1 MGKEFVAMRPMTRIG
16 FRAASAAAFAS
27 MMLVGACDDSGPDIP
42 RPEVDE
48 TELEDARAKLDHEW
62 VPPPAGWQSYAEQ
75 AGSLIRV
82 IPRMR
87 SASAQMCFE
96 GRFEHLGSAEDC
108 TANLNRWL
116 DNVQLN
122 FGEDDANA
130 SVSPDGEIVFNS
142 GLLKAAANDDEVAY
156 VLGHEMAHG
165 FAGHFEKRQQGAM
178 QGAVVGGVVASG
190 LAAILCPECT
200 QQTISDM
207 TATGMQAGA
216 VAGAVQYSPERELEA
231 DEYAIL
237 LASYAGYDPR
247 AGRALIIRLSRGLE
261 GEEVVTGLSQVS
273 FRSYF
278 NTHPSDEHRLA
289 HFDEIIWKYGL

>member
-1 MGKEFVAMRPMTRIG
+1 MGKEFVAMELTTRIG
-16 FRAASAAAFAS
+16 FRAVLAAALAS
-27 MMLVGACDDSGPDIP
+27 TMLASACDDSRPDIP
-42 RPEVDE
+42 RPEVDQ
-48 TELEDARAKLDHEW
+48 TELDDALSRLEYEW
-62 VPPPAGWQSYAEQ
+62 VPPSAGWQTYAEQ
-75 AGSLIRV
+75 AGSLNRV

-87 SASAQMCFE
+87 SASAQLCFE

-108 TANLNRWL
+108 TANLNHWL
-116 DNVQLN
+116 DNVQLD

-130 SVSPDGEIVFNS
+130 SVNPEGEIVFNS

-165 FAGHFEKRQQGAM
+165 FAGHFEKQRQGAM
-178 QGAVVGGVVASG
+178 QGAAVGGVLAGG

-200 QQTISDM
+200 QQAISDV
-207 TATGMQAGA
+207 TVTGMQAGA
-216 VAGAVQYSPERELEA
+216 VSGAFRYSPERELEA

-237 LASYAGYDPR
+237 LTSYAGYDPR
-247 AGRALIIRLSRGLE
+247 AGRALIIRLARGLE
-261 GEEVVTGLSQVS
+261 GEEVVPGLSQAS

>member
-1 MGKEFVAMRPMTRIG
+1 MGLMIRIG
-16 FRAASAAAFAS
+16 FRAVPAAALAS
-27 MMLVGACDDSGPDIP
+27 TMLVGACDDSGPDIP
-42 RPEVDE
+42 RPEVDQ
-48 TELEDARAKLDHEW
+48 TELEDARAKLEYEW
-62 VPPPAGWQSYAEQ
+62 VPPAAGWRSYEQ
-75 AGSLIRV
+75 QTESLERV

-87 SASAQMCFE
+87 SASAQMCFD
-96 GRFEHLGSAEDC
+96 GQFEHLGSAEDC

-116 DNVQLN
+116 DNVQLD

-130 SVSPDGEIVFNS
+130 SVSPDGRIVFNS

-165 FAGHFEKRQQGAM
+165 FAEHFAKQQQGAT
-178 QGAVVGGVVASG
+178 QGAVVGGVLAGG
-190 LAAILCPECT
+190 LAALLCPECT

-207 TATGMQAGA
+207 TVTGMQAGA
-216 VAGAVQYSPERELEA
+216 VSGAFQYSPERELEA

-237 LASYAGYDPR
+237 LTSYAGYDPR
-247 AGRALIIRLSRGLE
+247 AGRALIIRLARGLE
-261 GEEVVTGLSQVS
+261 GEEVVPGLSQAS

-289 HFDEIIWKYGL
+289 HFDEIISKYGL